1 MPRQVRQ
8 RTILDVI
15 TDTYG
20 PAYYVGRK
28 RTQHLITITVTG
40 AVVATLRG
48 RQKDGPWKTL
58 VATTIN
64 AEINLDDYG
73 WYEIQGMTTGMGLG
87 ATATFVWSWD

>member
-1 MPRQVRQ
+1 MTRQVRE
-8 RTILDVI
+8 RTILDTM

-28 RTQHLITITVTG
+28 RTQHLITITLTG

-48 RQKDGPWKTL
+48 RQKNGAWKTL

-73 WYEIQGMTTGMGLG
+73 WYEFQAVTSGMGVG
-87 ATATFVWSWD
+87 ARAVFVWSWD